1 MSLLLPNNLYFT
13 VSPERVSFVQL
24 SRWSQKILRQ
34 ASLDCAVA
42 ELDTLTT
49 AQSISQP
56 KALANPIAQPLALLA
71 QLLAQHV
78 QLAQSAHCHVV
89 LANCFVR
96 QLVMPPLSEGL
107 SDQELNVLA
116 KHYFLETYGSKAE
129 HWQIQVDAIHHVASA
144 IDVAII
150 EQLRAVCTRYG
161 CQLRSVESQLSHAFN
176 QTRLQLGQQL
186 ACLVQVEQSH
196 LTIALIDKTRW
207 LRLTALPYQGDWAQ
221 QLPAIIK
228 REVLLAGLVLEQVN
242 LYVQHVPHAHAPQ
255 ANGVKDSPLQQA
267 TPQQNASEYW
277 RNAAFVPNH
286 QLLKP
291 KQALL
296 QPQPDTLLVH
306 AKSSNASSNQAS
318 SNQAVLR

>member
-1 MSLLLPNNLYFT
+1 MSLLLPKNLYFT

-34 ASLDCAVA
+34 ASLDCAA
-42 ELDTLTT
+42 ADLNTLTIT
-49 AQSISQP
+49 QSTSQP
-56 KALANPIAQPLALLA
+56 KALADPIAQPLALLA
-71 QLLAQHV
+71 QLLAQHA

-96 QLVMPPLSEGL
+96 QLIMPQLSEGL
-107 SDQELNVLA
+107 SNQELNVLA

-129 HWQIQVDAIHHVASA
+129 DWQIQVDAIHHVASA
-144 IDVAII
+144 VDIAII
-150 EQLRAVCTRYG
+150 EHLRAICMRYG

-176 QTRLQLGQQL
+176 KTRLQLGQQL

-196 LTIALIDKTRW
+196 LTIALIDNSRW
-207 LRLTALPYQGDWAQ
+207 LRLTALPYQGNWVQ

-242 LYVQHVPHAHAPQ
+242 LHVQHAAK
-255 ANGVKDSPLQQA
+255 ANGIKESPLQQV

-277 RNAAFVPNH
+277 RNAAFLPNH

-291 KQALL
+291 TQALL
-296 QPQPDTLLVH
+296 QPQPDPVLV
-306 AKSSNASSNQAS
+306 QAS
-318 SNQAVLR
+318 SSQSSSSQAGLR